1 MKESTLM
8 LLGVSVKAE
17 MAEREEYDVPE
28 LVDFHYIHIRL
39 SFPGVPI
46 VAKVAQ
52 EMQSTIVCEN

>member
-1 MKESTLM
+1 M